1 MKKVK
6 ILLSEEPTAYSE
18 CPFCTTDGC
27 VLTAYDSS
35 YGESHGSLDVRE
47 CYCTVRDLTGYVT
60 KYKYDFAK
68 CPFCAALNKFKNDEV
83 TD

>member
-6 ILLSEEPTAYSE
+6 ILLSEEPTSYSE

-35 YGESHGSLDVRE
+35 YGESLGSLDIIE
-47 CYCTVRDLTGYVT
+47 CHGVVRDSNRYFMRF
-60 KYKYDFAK
+60 DFSE
-68 CPFCAALNKFKNDEV
+68 CPFCVALNKFENEGKK
-83 TD
+83 

>member
-18 CPFCTTDGC
+18 CPFCTSDGC

-35 YGESHGSLDVRE
+35 YGESLGSLDNKE
-47 CYCTVRDLTGYVT
+47 CYCTVRELTGYVT
-60 KYKYDFAK
+60 KYDFSK
-68 CPFCAALNKFKNDEV
+68 CPFCVALNKFKNYEV